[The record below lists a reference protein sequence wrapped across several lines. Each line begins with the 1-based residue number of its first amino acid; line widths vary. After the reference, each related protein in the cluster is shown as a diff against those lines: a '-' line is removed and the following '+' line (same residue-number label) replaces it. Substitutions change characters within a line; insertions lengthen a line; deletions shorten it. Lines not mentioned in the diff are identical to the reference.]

1 MGRVL
6 GPPQRIYITISLSLS
21 AGTKASTEVADGNKT
36 ESKVSRLP
44 TCYCCCLVT
53 KLCPTLF
60 NPKDCQAPLS
70 MEFSKWEH
78 CSGLP
83 FPSPGISPTPG
94 SNLGLLHWRLT
105 LYCLSQ
111 QGSPTKS
118 DLLPRWLTTVSFL
131 FLPLRVFMVEQN
143 LGNWIQ
149 VCLLPRLPV
158 SWIKQ
163 PFLSRQHLS
172 MSAWSLTEKG
182 KFI

>member
-1 MGRVL
+1 MVTRLRARYLDYRLV
-6 GPPQRIYITISLSLS
+6 TVVVWSLSCVLLF
-21 AGTKASTEVADGNKT
+21 STPRTVAH
-36 ESKVSRLP
+36 
-44 TCYCCCLVT
+44 
-53 KLCPTLF
+53 
-60 NPKDCQAPLS
+60 QAPLS